1 MSDEVSGALRELVAA
16 VGPVLQHFVTRE
28 GRLVDLSCMITDADC
43 EPQPLHSDTS
53 LERVKFTVFL
63 ALQEVTAPMGPTML
77 CPQTH
82 NWESHGALE
91 NIKQMGLPHGDILQ
105 RFGAQPA
112 LCEEGDVVIMNSQL
126 LHCGGGQALGAGSIH
141 KNQDELVGQYRLGHF
156 DQGPPLTS
164 EIDEEYNRLFT
175 AANKLNDADKMLEFG
190 LLLRERE
197 DLGAL
202 AWLRRACRKGHPLA
216 CMHLAEIYCLGELGL
231 EKDMDKAEQLRS
243 YAMELHEFRKQ
254 KRLYEA
260 ESDSSKDSTEVSEHL
275 AEPELPPCLRKPTLN
290 SITQRRT
297 LASMVSLSLNSPQLL
312 RATRAYKPLVHFGAV
327 FRDRRSTRNGFG
339 RSSSMSQSQRD
350 PETGAPQLRK
360 MDSFDDYMLSFQ
372 TRYIDQFWSHSWRA
386 STRKKV
392 LVLLL
397 YYNQG
402 AAVCFSVL
410 AGVAALILR
419 GMNILPEFL
428 KVESVLGGEY
438 SYAAWTSI
446 FGMMAFLVVL
456 FMWRPTQRVFLDKV
470 CIHQKDPVLK
480 KEGVESIGAFLY
492 HSKTML
498 VLWDPSYATR
508 LWCVFEMAAFAWAHR
523 NDLKNRVEIRPVIFA
538 PVYFG
543 LMMSSSIINWAL
555 ICFFPKTLTLSVT
568 FWPALESLIC
578 ILGVHYLRSF
588 HRDMTIL
595 RQHLAEFQV
604 ANSHCYCCSVQHKMP
619 ETGER
624 ISCDRDIIQAC
635 IVTWFGS
642 LADFDNFVQAE
653 LAGYFWRSLGHFGL
667 PYRWVVGSQLPVLW
681 AYMDLIADGIQKQ
694 DSWYS
699 AAMILEA
706 LTMWLCAS
714 PLVVA
719 FVIWVT
725 NLFQKKRTYMVCD
738 LMVSGLAALLTLVP
752 FVVLTFMWYLSRYAI
767 SSANPL
773 PGAVVFFIVSAELT
787 TLTFKWGRSNCL
799 ACC

>member
-1 MSDEVSGALRELVAA
+1 IAA
-16 VGPVLQHFVTRE
+16 VTGKTIQQNSTN
-28 GRLVDLSCMITDADC
+28 S
-43 EPQPLHSDTS
+43 TS
-53 LERVKFTVFL
+53 LPPESLKTGKESQDREAKT
-63 ALQEVTAPMGPTML
+63 PTGDTGRHSAFSRSAKSSFSSLSEQARKAAATRAAM
-77 CPQTH
+77 
-82 NWESHGALE
+82 E
-91 NIKQMGLPHGDILQ
+91 NLNIDPDDDGRSQGGVLTRAVSRIL
-105 RFGAQPA
+105 RAGSS
-112 LCEEGDVVIMNSQL
+112 LSSIL
-126 LHCGGGQALGAGSIH
+126 GGQR
-141 KNQDELVGQYRLGHF
+141 QQR
-156 DQGPPLTS
+156 
-164 EIDEEYNRLFT
+164 
-175 AANKLNDADKMLEFG
+175 M
-190 LLLRERE
+190 
-197 DLGAL
+197 
-202 AWLRRACRKGHPLA
+202 
-216 CMHLAEIYCLGELGL
+216 
-231 EKDMDKAEQLRS
+231 
-243 YAMELHEFRKQ
+243 
-254 KRLYEA
+254 
-260 ESDSSKDSTEVSEHL
+260 
-275 AEPELPPCLRKPTLN
+275 PTLN

-543 LMMSSSIINWAL
+543 LMMSSIINWAL